1 MLTKVNETV
10 IKITREEIVIKA
22 LKEAYFARL
31 KQESQKETKQLSE
44 EISVLYGVI
53 RDLLELEEL
62 VK

>member
-1 MLTKVNETV
+1 MITKREETV
-10 IKITREEIVIKA
+10 IKIKREEIVIKA

-53 RDLLELEEL
+53 RDLLEIEAQA
-62 VK
+62 K